1 MSLDFS
7 PFENAIK
14 QLEDA
19 LDYSQSELAQK
30 DAKLA
35 EILRSAV
42 IQAFEFTYDLSFKM
56 LRRYLE
62 NIDENPS
69 EIEKLSFPNLI
80 RAGYAQGLLSAELTV
95 WLQFREQRNI
105 TSHTYDGV
113 KAQRVFEQVPAFLR
127 EAKFLA
133 TQLRVQQDQ
142 G

>member
-7 PFENAIK
+7 PFENAIR

-19 LDYSQSELAQK
+19 IDYSQSELARN

-42 IQAFEFTYDLSFKM
+42 IQAFEFTHDLSFKM

-62 NIDENPS
+62 SIDENPS
-69 EIEKLSFPNLI
+69 QIEKLSFSNLI
-80 RAGYAQGLLSAELTV
+80 RAGNAQGLLSEELAV
-95 WLQFREQRNI
+95 WLQFRDQRNI

-113 KAQRVFEQVPAFLR
+113 KAQRVFEQVPMFLR
-127 EAKFLA
+127 EAKFLSS
-133 TQLRVQQDQ
+133 QLHAQQDQ